1 MHVETYQGIEIIPI
15 TTHGDLRLYR
25 RPEYR
30 DLQCPKY
37 VIFRGDIAVADPR
50 NMCEAI
56 KWMRDN
62 KLPTKKIHV
71 VVTVRPNN
79 VEGEDDVYVD
89 PIGSYD
95 NLGDASVLAERVQKR
110 EAIRGIDYSLLG
122 DFTKAVVISLPLND
136 HIRHN

>member
-1 MHVETYQGIEIIPI
+1 
-15 TTHGDLRLYR
+15 
-25 RPEYR
+25 
-30 DLQCPKY
+30 
-37 VIFRGDIAVADPR
+37 
-50 NMCEAI
+50 MCEAI